1 MILIYKLL
9 LSVPRVRTKLG
20 EEMHLTVHEWML
32 SRGLKPQARGLRPL
46 V

>member
-9 LSVPRVRTKLG
+9 LRVRTKLG